1 MLAAYTVVDLSLS
14 YRVSPT
20 VQLKARIDNVSNEKY
35 QTVYGYNQQPR
46 SAYVGVTWTPMR

>member
-1 MLAAYTVVDLSLS
+1 MLAAYSVVDLSLS
-14 YRVSPT
+14 YRVSPA
-20 VQLKARIDNVSNEKY
+20 VELKARLDNVSNEKY